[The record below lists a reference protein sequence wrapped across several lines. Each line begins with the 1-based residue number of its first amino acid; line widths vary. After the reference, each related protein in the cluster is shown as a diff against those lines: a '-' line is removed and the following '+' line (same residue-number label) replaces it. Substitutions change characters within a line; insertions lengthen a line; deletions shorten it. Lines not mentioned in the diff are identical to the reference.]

1 MNEPPFFSIVLPT
14 YNRASTIFKAI
25 ESVLGQSYPQWE
37 LIVVDDGSSDETR
50 NIVESYNDRRIRYF
64 WKTNEERS
72 IARNFGIDNS
82 QGVFVSFLDSD
93 DFILDCHL
101 STARECIRTNPDFG
115 VFHLGFA
122 LLDNESGVVVPRD
135 ALKEDAILNSLL
147 RENSLSSN
155 GMFIRRDLLAEV
167 RFPYSRDAVI
177 SEDWCLWLRLIARN
191 SIKVSDRVTSYIVS
205 HSNRSTSVIDP
216 EVYQKASVLLL
227 DVLNK
232 DIEFQRLVGQSK
244 YRWFCAYM
252 NLGVGQNY
260 LINKKIN
267 KLIAMKYI
275 LHAVK
280 TDCRVLFERRFFVCL
295 KKIIFPAKG

>member
-1 MNEPPFFSIVLPT
+1 
-14 YNRASTIFKAI
+14 
-25 ESVLGQSYPQWE
+25 
-37 LIVVDDGSSDETR
+37 
-50 NIVESYNDRRIRYF
+50 
-64 WKTNEERS
+64 
-72 IARNFGIDNS
+72 
-82 QGVFVSFLDSD
+82 
-93 DFILDCHL
+93 
-101 STARECIRTNPDFG
+101 
-115 VFHLGFA
+115 
-122 LLDNESGVVVPRD
+122 
-135 ALKEDAILNSLL
+135 
-147 RENSLSSN
+147 
-155 GMFIRRDLLAEV
+155 
-167 RFPYSRDAVI
+167 
-177 SEDWCLWLRLIARN
+177 
-191 SIKVSDRVTSYIVS
+191 
-205 HSNRSTSVIDP
+205 VIDP